1 MIYFLLFTFLGF
13 GVFANG
19 TRMVMVKVGEAI
31 ELAISHHPKLRILK
45 AKSDIAKLN
54 IKDGYS
60 MYLPTLDLIGQYGKS
75 SLSDDKTNKTSKT
88 TFSGY
93 GLLANYLIT
102 DFGAREGKIDILK
115 TQFLAQEYEKNA
127 ELQNLIFDITYKWY
141 MVSLQ
146 KEDLGIKSKTYDL
159 VQNEFSRV
167 TEKYNRGLVK
177 KLDYLKSKADLKLA
191 KFNLIEA
198 DNKYQ
203 NNLYTLKTELGI
215 SDETHIINFQ
225 KDIVL
230 SEKYKKDFS
239 NISEVFKIAQE
250 NSLTLKIQETKL
262 EETKLTKRVST
273 LLYMPKIS
281 AFAFHANIHSNSDPI
296 ALGGLGGLGLTGVN
310 TIDLSGDRN
319 ITGGGLRVDFNLFN
333 GFRDSNTIQ
342 KAIEAKSIQ
351 EDMLILTERQLR
363 NAIFETYHNI
373 KLAKEKIE
381 LADEIRTTTRE
392 YYNLMSQYYN
402 QGIIN
407 FIDLANSR
415 LDLEKSED
423 RLLQAKYFYNLQKL
437 KLLNLI
443 SAL

>member
-1 MIYFLLFTFLGF
+1 MKYLLLFTFLAF
-13 GVFANG
+13 GVYANSDI
-19 TRMVMVKVGEAI
+19 KLIDNVGEAI
-31 ELAISHHPKLRILK
+31 ELAISNHPKLRILK

-60 MYLPTLDLIGQYGKS
+60 MYLPTLNLIGQYGKS
-75 SLSDDKTNKTSKT
+75 SLSDDKTDKTNRT

-93 GLLANYLIT
+93 GLIANYLIT

-159 VQNEFSRV
+159 VQNEFSWV
-167 TEKYNRGLVK
+167 TEKYTRGLVK

-273 LLYMPKIS
+273 LLYMPKLS
-281 AFAFHANIHSNSDPI
+281 AFAFHANINSSSNLI
-296 ALGGLGGLGLTGVN
+296 ALGGLN
-310 TIDLSGDRN
+310 TIDLGGDRN
-319 ITGGGLRVDFNLFN
+319 ITGGGLRLDFNLFN

-351 EDMLILTERQLR
+351 EDMLVLTERQLR

-402 QGIIN
+402 QGIIS